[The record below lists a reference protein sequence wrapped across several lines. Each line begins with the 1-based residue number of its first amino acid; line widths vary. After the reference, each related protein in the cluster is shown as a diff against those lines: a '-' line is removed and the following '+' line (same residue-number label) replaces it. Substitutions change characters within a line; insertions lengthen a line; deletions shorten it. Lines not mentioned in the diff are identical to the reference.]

1 MLQVERKDSIIS
13 DDYAAA
19 KEDIKKK
26 IMEELRIKNMSLK
39 ELKQMNFNEWN

>member
-26 IMEELRIKNMSLK
+26 IMEELKICL
-39 ELKQMNFNEWN
+39 